1 MPAIKFIDMRDREKS
16 ERARLETLKA
26 DLELRKKQN
35 GGALPDDQERQLKDI
50 KNQLKDNVVDPLYK
64 ALDSQLT
71 RLNVKVDDHD
81 EGKLRSQLAGAA
93 PLTDDEI
100 KLTAVFGLLQLDN
113 ADPSNLRRFPSAVTR
128 ALGEYSA
135 ATDLVAKENLF
146 DRVLEE
152 LREDGDIVQD
162 GELRA
167 SQVAAVF
174 RTLFAEGVQP
184 TDSLLPLKVRTT
196 LARIGAGADGGAN
209 AIVEIDLPDLET
221 EADRQIVS
229 DNLKA
234 LQAIYFSAMLEEM
247 RFFQAMD
254 VALEQWQLGM
264 IVLSRGA
271 AGNKFYQYWRKTPD
285 RFSELERRSLYSRA
299 FGIPGGEAV
308 QGSPNREFKDLWLRF
323 LSAVSSVARQFQVD
337 NLLRSN
343 IPVSVSQELVRQ
355 TGRDLATNL
364 SLHGYGMAYFA
375 ATELQTQINEIK
387 DLLSDDEVKSA
398 YGARDMFQVIEQ
410 IILLSGG
417 GVVNSIQKRVSA
429 NAGSVI
435 IRWLADHSEQL
446 AGIGYGEILSIQ
458 AIRNPLPRTAGDKPT
473 TKPTDADLVNAVEQ
487 WIAVNGIQ
495 DATIEQQAQAAEPPR
510 ITSRPIQVPDIAR
523 DLLGDLPIPMSANTG
538 NGRQHAYR

>member
-1 MPAIKFIDMRDREKS
+1 
-16 ERARLETLKA
+16 
-26 DLELRKKQN
+26 
-35 GGALPDDQERQLKDI
+35 
-50 KNQLKDNVVDPLYK
+50 
-64 ALDSQLT
+64 
-71 RLNVKVDDHD
+71 
-81 EGKLRSQLAGAA
+81 
-93 PLTDDEI
+93 
-100 KLTAVFGLLQLDN
+100 
-113 ADPSNLRRFPSAVTR
+113 
-128 ALGEYSA
+128 
-135 ATDLVAKENLF
+135 LF
-146 DRVLEE
+146 TRVLKV
-152 LREDGDIVQD
+152 LVDDGDISQN

-167 SQVAAVF
+167 DQIANVF
-174 RTLFAEGVQP
+174 RNLRSENVLP
-184 TDSLLPLKVRTT
+184 TDPLLPLKVRTV
-196 LARIGAGADGGAN
+196 LARITGGTN
-209 AIVEIDLPDLET
+209 GESNGTVDIDLPDLET

-254 VALEQWQLGM
+254 IALEQWQLGM

-271 AGNKFYQYWRKTPD
+271 AGNKFYQYWRRSTD
-285 RFSELERRSLYSRA
+285 RFSELERRSLYARA

-387 DLLSDDEVKSA
+387 DLLSDDEVKGA

-417 GVVNSIQKRVSA
+417 GVVNSVQKRVSA

-446 AGIGYGEILSIQ
+446 AGIGFGEILSIQ
-458 AIRNPLPRTAGDKPT
+458 GIRNPLPRVPGDKPT

-487 WIAVNGIQ
+487 WLAVNGIQ

-510 ITSRPIQVPDIAR
+510 ITSRPIQMPEFAR
-523 DLLGDLPIPMSANTG
+523 DIIGDLPIPMAANAS
-538 NGRQHAYR
+538 NGRHHAYR